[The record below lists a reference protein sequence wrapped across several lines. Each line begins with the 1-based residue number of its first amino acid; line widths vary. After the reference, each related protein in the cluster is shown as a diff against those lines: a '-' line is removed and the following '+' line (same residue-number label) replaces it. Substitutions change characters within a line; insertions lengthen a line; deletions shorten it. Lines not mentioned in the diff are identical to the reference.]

1 MESHFYS
8 FPLISHSNDSMPMP
22 MSNDQFYRF
31 NQYYYKIIY
40 TIIIATLSTSHS
52 FINKVDFLVFVNNLL
67 FLEKRVKRT
76 MHELAK
82 SLVDDSTGIK
92 EKKIN
97 DSEERSFLIPDDCW
111 KKKIKKLHDIIS

>member
-40 TIIIATLSTSHS
+40 TIVIATSSTS
-52 FINKVDFLVFVNNLL
+52 FVYKQSRIPCLRQQL